1 MRRIKAILVFSLV
14 LLSASAAYSTGITLI
29 SSDYHIWGNIN
40 ALKDGA
46 QTFFDSYDL
55 NSTIA
60 SSREVTFKEEYPALG
75 NQFLAKSEA
84 QSFSTQ
90 VYASSLS
97 GPAPYPGGSFFQA
110 GAGND
115 AFANA
120 IWNFQPSSSQ
130 LNIDLA
136 WSFLDNRS
144 TGYSFGEIWLRD
156 LTLGTDLLY
165 LKADGQSIY
174 TDLLTLAGHYSLQ
187 LNVDPLHLYTLRMFS
202 QADSGSDTIGYNI
215 AASFSASVPE
225 PSTILLLGAGLSCL
239 AWFGRRE
246 LIRK

>member
-14 LLSASAAYSTGITLI
+14 LLSASAAYSTGITLL

-40 ALKDGA
+40 AVKDGA

-75 NQFLAKSEA
+75 NQFLARSEA

-90 VYASSLS
+90 VYASSYS
-97 GPAPYPGGSFFQA
+97 GPAPYPGGSFFQV

-120 IWNFQPSSSQ
+120 VQ

-156 LTLGTDLLY
+156 ITLGTDLLY

-187 LNVDPLHLYTLRMFS
+187 LNVDPFHLYTLRMFS
-202 QADSGSDTIGYNI
+202 QADSGDDTIGYNM

-225 PSTILLLGAGLSCL
+225 PSTIFLLGAGLSSL